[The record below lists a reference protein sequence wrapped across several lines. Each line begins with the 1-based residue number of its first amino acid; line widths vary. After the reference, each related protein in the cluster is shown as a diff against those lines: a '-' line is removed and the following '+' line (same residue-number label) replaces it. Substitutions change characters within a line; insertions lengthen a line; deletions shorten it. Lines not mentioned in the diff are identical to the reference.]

1 MKKEAGSVTLFVLIA
16 CMFMIVILLIV
27 NIGNN
32 K

>member
-1 MKKEAGSVTLFVLIA
+1 MKKEEGSVTLFVVIA
-16 CMFMIVILLIV
+16 GMFMIVILLIV